1 MIGTRQDLTLQPNN
15 RTLENL
21 PLIDNLESIK
31 LIEHENVLNV
41 LSKNNFFEM
50 KKHEDAYLFQV
61 NWYPYLISEKFDYNI
76 FLNSSSS
83 YIGTGLSFLLYP
95 LMTIYYH

>member
-1 MIGTRQDLTLQPNN
+1 
-15 RTLENL
+15 
-21 PLIDNLESIK
+21 
-31 LIEHENVLNV
+31 
-41 LSKNNFFEM
+41 M

-83 YIGTGLSFLLYP
+83 YIGTGLSFLLFTF
-95 LMTIYYH
+95 LNDFL